1 MGKYRNESARL
12 QSWDYG
18 CNAAYFITLCT
29 KDREHFFGEINN
41 KKLQISPAGA
51 IAYILWFEI
60 KNHAKNIELGEF
72 IVMPNHIH
80 GVLILNGNVRTIPAI
95 EKTQTVEKT
104 PVVGITPIDEIEAIV
119 GTTPEI
125 VGVTGAIVEIEA
137 IVGTT
142 HALSQRS
149 PTPGQRS
156 PTPGQPPLTPGQ
168 QRFQNQGKNT
178 ISSIVGSYKSAVT
191 KYCNRLNL
199 PFAWQPRF
207 YDHIIRNERSFHMIS
222 NYIKNNPSKWEDD
235 SFSQPQHAAAQ

>member
-1 MGKYRNESARL
+1 MGEKFMGKYRNESARL

-18 CNAAYFITLCT
+18 SNAAYFITLCT
-29 KDREHFFGEINN
+29 KDREHFFGEISN

-51 IAYILWFEI
+51 IAHVLWFEI

-72 IVMPNHIH
+72 VVMPNHIH
-80 GVLILNGNVRTIPAI
+80 GVLILNGNVRTIP
-95 EKTQTVEKT
+95 TVEK
-104 PVVGITPIDEIEAIV
+104 
-119 GTTPEI
+119 TPEI
-125 VGVTGAIVEIEA
+125 VGVTTE

-142 HALSQRS
+142 HALSQRLAL
-149 PTPGQRS
+149 
-156 PTPGQPPLTPGQ
+156 PPTPGQ

-199 PFAWQPRF
+199 PFAWQARF